1 MMDYTQF
8 SAYIEDNIE
17 GYLKNLQTDCIQMV
31 SEMKNNGVLVDTLV
45 IHLKDYPLSPAI
57 PVRPYYESYRLG
69 TAIDTIMEK
78 LAGDFFAGL
87 YQPYTVPFGHLKDF
101 EAVKEDIFIRAVNYE
116 RAIDTIMEKLAGD
129 FFAGLYQPYTV
140 PFGHLKDFEAVKE
153 DIFIR
158 AVNYERNKVMLSSCP
173 YVKKLDLALTF
184 RVRFFQ
190 GSEGLS
196 SLLIDDR
203 LLSQWSVTKEVLY
216 EHAMRN
222 TMAKFPP
229 VIESSEDVLGEMLE
243 RGETALGWDSVHVPL
258 YILTNNLRLNGAT
271 AAFYPGVLKEF
282 SEHLCSGGTDFYLLP
297 SSIHEMMLV
306 PSRDDGKSAVNYQ
319 RIVVSANQEV
329 VRPEEVLSDSVYMYT
344 YGRDEISISTGQTI

>member
-31 SEMKNNGVLVDTLV
+31 SEMKNNGVLLDTLV

-69 TAIDTIMEK
+69 TD
-78 LAGDFFAGL
+78 
-87 YQPYTVPFGHLKDF
+87 
-101 EAVKEDIFIRAVNYE
+101 
-116 RAIDTIMEKLAGD
+116 IDTIMEKLAGD

-203 LLSQWSVTKEVLY
+203 LLSQWSVTKEALY

-306 PSRDDGKSAVNYQ
+306 PSRDGGKSAVNYQ
-319 RIVVSANQEV
+319 KIVVSANQEV

>member
-31 SEMKNNGVLVDTLV
+31 SEMKNNGVLLDTLV

-69 TAIDTIMEK
+69 TD
-78 LAGDFFAGL
+78 
-87 YQPYTVPFGHLKDF
+87 
-101 EAVKEDIFIRAVNYE
+101 
-116 RAIDTIMEKLAGD
+116 IDTIMEKLAGD

-203 LLSQWSVTKEVLY
+203 LLSQWSVTKEALY

-306 PSRDDGKSAVNYQ
+306 PSRDGGKSAVNYQ
-319 RIVVSANQEV
+319 KIVVSANQEV
-329 VRPEEVLSDSVYMYT
+329 VRPEEVLSDCVYMYT

>member
-31 SEMKNNGVLVDTLV
+31 SEMKNNGVSVDTLV

-69 TAIDTIMEK
+69 T
-78 LAGDFFAGL
+78 
-87 YQPYTVPFGHLKDF
+87 
-101 EAVKEDIFIRAVNYE
+101 
-116 RAIDTIMEKLAGD
+116 AIDTIMEKLAGD

-203 LLSQWSVTKEVLY
+203 LLSQWSVTKEALY

-243 RGETALGWDSVHVPL
+243 RGETAFGWDSVHVPL

>member
-116 RAIDTIMEKLAGD
+116 R
-129 FFAGLYQPYTV
+129 
-140 PFGHLKDFEAVKE
+140 
-153 DIFIR
+153 
-158 AVNYERNKVMLSSCP
+158 NKVMLSSCP

-203 LLSQWSVTKEVLY
+203 LLSQWSVTKEALY

>member
-69 TAIDTIMEK
+69 T
-78 LAGDFFAGL
+78 
-87 YQPYTVPFGHLKDF
+87 
-101 EAVKEDIFIRAVNYE
+101 
-116 RAIDTIMEKLAGD
+116 AIDTIMEKLAGD

>member
-69 TAIDTIMEK
+69 TD
-78 LAGDFFAGL
+78 
-87 YQPYTVPFGHLKDF
+87 
-101 EAVKEDIFIRAVNYE
+101 
-116 RAIDTIMEKLAGD
+116 IDTIMEKLAGD

-203 LLSQWSVTKEVLY
+203 LLSQWSVTKEALY

-243 RGETALGWDSVHVPL
+243 RGETAFGWDSVHVPL

-319 RIVVSANQEV
+319 KIVVSANQEV
-329 VRPEEVLSDSVYMYT
+329 VRPEEVLSDCVYMYI